1 MTDFTIDRELE
12 LLLPPLSDKEYL
24 TLKEDIAKN
33 GILSPLITSDG
44 VLIDGHNRYRI
55 SKELNVPYQ
64 TVEMKF
70 KNRDEILV
78 YMVMLQIGRRN
89 LIAIARL
96 ETVCKIRPAL
106 KRMGEEKRA
115 QTQVGVGNK
124 LASKNGFINIDETVS
139 QSFESRAPGER
150 DKDSLQHDKGDDQP
164 EKVDSGL
171 TIRGNLPV
179 SFEKIDSQKLVAKL
193 ANVSVGTVAMYDII
207 VANSPERIADIYA
220 GDSTIGKEYN
230 RIRTLAKKEERLAKM
245 HKLAEKTKGLDLGVT
260 INTGLYSK
268 SELYAKVVINNFDQG
283 LENIAR
289 EVLKNT
295 KYYIILAPLK
305 DTYKVPT
312 VVADMMNHAGITVL
326 ETDDGVVLAH
336 VFGPK
341 VKFDSL
347 YGGDVADA
355 LGELIACLIEPG
367 DICINP
373 YPTNG
378 TIAKAIKQANGIA
391 HVFTGGNKEIETIVR
406 AELAPK
412 SLEE

>member
-1 MTDFTIDRELE
+1 MTDFTIDKELDA
-12 LLLPPLSDKEYL
+12 LLPPLSETEYL
-24 TLKEDIAKN
+24 TLKNDIAKN

-55 SKELNVPYQ
+55 SKELNIPYQ

-70 KNRDEILV
+70 NNRDEIMM

-106 KRMGEEKRA
+106 QRMGA
-115 QTQVGVGNK
+115 SNK
-124 LASKNGFINIDETVS
+124 SSAGASNLANYNASVIQLYNTSV
-139 QSFESRAPGER
+139 FESRAPGER

-164 EKVDSGL
+164 DSVNSGL

-179 SFEKIDSQKLVAKL
+179 SFEKINTQKLVARL
-193 ANVSVGTVAMYDII
+193 ANVSTATVARYDII
-207 VANSPERIADIYA
+207 VANTPEKIADIYA
-220 GDSTIGKEYN
+220 GKATIYNAYN
-230 RIRTLAKKEERLAKM
+230 RIVTAAKKEERLAKM
-245 HKLAEKTKGLDLGVT
+245 QKLAEKTKGLDLGVK

-355 LGELIACLIEPG
+355 LAELIACLIEPG